1 MKTRGWLKLGGFALC
16 AAAFGWIAGN
26 LGSDWLNGLDLSVT
40 KWFAEHRLAPLTA
53 FMKGVTLLCHPVTLL
68 LICLA
73 LMYVYRKHHYSIP
86 IAINLMVSVSLNY
99 TLKNVFLRLRPPL
112 IYRAVAETGYSFPSG
127 HAMAA
132 GAFYGFLIY
141 IVWQSGLSRGLK
153 RTLIT
158 LLTAIIALVGLSR
171 VYLGVHYASD
181 VIAGLAV
188 SIAYLLVYSQVVG
201 LYLRSGRTASV
212 SVPEGAKSKSIL
224 DSFTH
229 AADGIVGGMRGER
242 NMIIH
247 FAAMALVT
255 VFGFLC
261 AISEAEWLTCIVLFG
276 LVIGMELINTA
287 IETTVN
293 ICMPHRDPRA
303 KLAKDTSA
311 GAVLAV
317 SVAAAIAGAVIFIPK
332 LWPMLS

>member
-1 MKTRGWLKLGGFALC
+1 MKARGWLKIGGFALC
-16 AAAFGWIAGN
+16 AAVFGWIAAN

-40 KWFAEHRLAPLTA
+40 QWFAARRTMPLTA
-53 FMKGVTLLCHPVTLL
+53 FMRGVTLLCHPVTLL
-68 LICLA
+68 IICLA
-73 LMYVYRKHHYSIP
+73 LMFVYRKHHYSIP

-99 TLKNVFLRLRPPL
+99 TLKNVFLRMRPPL
-112 IYRAVAETGYSFPSG
+112 IYRVVVETGYSFPSG

-132 GAFYGFLIY
+132 GAFYGFFIY

-153 RTLIT
+153 RSLIA
-158 LLTAIIALVGLSR
+158 LLTVVIALVGVSR

-181 VIAGLAV
+181 VIAGFAV
-188 SIAYLLVYSQVVG
+188 SMAYLLVYTQVVG
-201 LYLRSGRTASV
+201 LYLRSGRAPSV
-212 SVPEGAKSKSIL
+212 SLPESAKSKSII
-224 DSFTH
+224 DSFSH
-229 AADGIVGGMRGER
+229 AVDGVTGGMRGER

-293 ICMPHRDPRA
+293 ICMPHQDPRA

-311 GAVLAV
+311 GAVLMV
-317 SVAAAIAGAVIFIPK
+317 SVAAVIAGAIIFIPK